1 MDSLEN
7 EITVLE
13 DQLEKA
19 KARRKAAEMTA
30 NSNEYLHANLQ
41 LAMRYLDQAPPE
53 AQISLLKALI
63 KILKVYD
70 DHVKM
75 EMFINEPDGELVQ
88 NLPLKEPQKQ
98 RTPLLLE
105 EQGSTE
111 RQLWRRDWD
120 SNPGSHLR
128 RTTVFE
134 TATFNHSAISP

>member
-1 MDSLEN
+1 MTTGHYAEFINS
-7 EITVLE
+7 TVLPY
-13 DQLEKA
+13 D
-19 KARRKAAEMTA
+19 
-30 NSNEYLHANLQ
+30 HD
-41 LAMRYLDQAPPE
+41 MRFF
-53 AQISLLKALI
+53 ISAL
-63 KILKVYD
+63 
-70 DHVKM
+70 
-75 EMFINEPDGELVQ
+75 DGEIAR
-88 NLPLKEPQKQ
+88 NLPLKDPNKQ